1 MERPLI
7 AQQEEIYDDLML
19 KDEGEDGK
27 ENPEMVEDDLEEIK
41 ESDGDGNA
49 LLWLVHSWN
58 EELWLAAEWAG
69 PDTDCAQEIWDPAEA
84 ESEPGV
90 QLRWQKI

>member
-49 LLWLVHSWN
+49 LL
-58 EELWLAAEWAG
+58 
-69 PDTDCAQEIWDPAEA
+69 
-84 ESEPGV
+84 
-90 QLRWQKI
+90 